1 MMNCPALS
9 FVVPAMNEEETIDE
23 TIQRVDRAA
32 QDLVSTHEIIVVD
45 DGSTDETL
53 RRAVA
58 LCGAYPL
65 RVVCLSRNF
74 GKEQAIMAGLER
86 SRGRAVVIL
95 DADLQEPL
103 SALPS
108 MFKQHQAGY
117 EMVYAVRTHRRDES
131 TAKRLLSRTFY
142 KLLNLS
148 GDVAIPPDARDFR
161 IMDRKVV
168 DAICDL
174 PERNRF
180 MKGLYSWVGF
190 SSIGVP
196 IEIAPRGAGCSKFG
210 LTKLF
215 RLAFTGMTS
224 FASWPL
230 RVWIALG
237 MGVAA
242 VSLIYGSW
250 IAIKT
255 TIFGVAVPGWSTVVI
270 VALLLAGVQLISIG
284 VLGEYLGRV
293 LLEVR
298 GRPGFIVAREYSAPE
313 DA

>member
-1 MMNCPALS
+1 MRCPALS
-9 FVVPAMNEEETIDE
+9 FVIPAMNEEDTIDE
-23 TIQRVDRAA
+23 TIRRVGRAA
-32 QDLVSTHEIIVVD
+32 KDLVPTYEIIVVD

-53 RRAVA
+53 GRAVA
-58 LCGAYPL
+58 LCGPYPL
-65 RVVCLSRNF
+65 RVVRLSRNF

-86 SRGRAVVIL
+86 SLGRAVVIL

-103 SALPS
+103 SALTS

-117 EMVYAVRTHRRDES
+117 EMVYAVRTHRKDES
-131 TAKRLLSRTFY
+131 TTKRLLSRTFY
-142 KLLNLS
+142 KLLNLG
-148 GDVAIPPDARDFR
+148 GDVTIPPDARDFR
-161 IMDRKVV
+161 VMDRKVV

-196 IEIAPRGAGCSKFG
+196 IEIAPRGAGCSKYG
-210 LTKLF
+210 LA
-215 RLAFTGMTS
+215 RLCRLGFTGMTS

-230 RVWIALG
+230 RVWIVLG

-242 VSLIYGSW
+242 ISLICGGW
-250 IAIKT
+250 VAIKT
-255 TIFGVAVPGWSTVVI
+255 AVFGVAVSGWSTMVI

-293 LLEVR
+293 LLEVKQ
-298 GRPGFIVAREYSAPE
+298 RPGFIVAGEYSAPE